1 MDLEHGAQPLTRIDF
16 WYRDADHEK
25 ITVRLQTE
33 FVQDVH
39 VLSLDTLPLVSEGLA
54 RRMLNPAFSVKKAM
68 EKSQGLGAVI
78 DLFPVQW
85 RMAAA
90 SARIKRQLIA
100 AMAVVVG
107 AWFIGMI
114 ILLGGYHLEQ
124 RHLRKIEK
132 RMTLL
137 QEPTDKIRLLQRQVK
152 SFEQYLDRERSA
164 LECLREVSH
173 LLPDSVELKSFQFR
187 KAHNV
192 ILRGEA
198 LSVDPIYDFK
208 QALDKS
214 ALFKGI
220 DMGSIQP
227 SKRKNKTVQTFQMI
241 MRIPE
246 VNP

>member
-1 MDLEHGAQPLTRIDF
+1 
-16 WYRDADHEK
+16 
-25 ITVRLQTE
+25 
-33 FVQDVH
+33 
-39 VLSLDTLPLVSEGLA
+39 
-54 RRMLNPAFSVKKAM
+54 MLNPAFSVKKARG
-68 EKSQGLGAVI
+68 KSQGLEAVI

-114 ILLGGYHLEQ
+114 ILLGGYHPAQ
-124 RHLRKIEK
+124 RHLGKLEASMK
-132 RMTLL
+132 LL
-137 QEPTDKIRLLQRQVK
+137 QKPADEIRLLQRQVK
-152 SFEQYLDRERSA
+152 SFEQYLDRKCSA

-173 LLPDSVELKSFQFR
+173 LLPDNVELKSFQFK

-192 ILRGEA
+192 IFRGEA

-227 SKRKNKTVQTFQMI
+227 SKRKDKTVQAFQMI
-241 MRIPE
+241 ARIPE